1 MIPRFSQFP
10 AALASRTQHA
20 RLGPVRVPSL
30 LAHPDWE
37 RPAPVVLWMHG
48 RTVSK
53 ELDPGRYLRW
63 LRAGIAACAVDL
75 PGHGERLD
83 PVLQTPRRTLD
94 VIAQMRAEIDGV
106 VAALAAPEYK
116 GIFDLSR
123 IAIGGMSAGGMVALR
138 RLCDPHPFTCAA
150 VECTTGWL
158 EGLYFPPPSLPAA
171 AGRFLEHDPS
181 RVASLD
187 PMRHL
192 ATWRPMPLL
201 ALHIKADE
209 VVPFATME
217 RFLESLRARHRDEGA
232 PESMIELAT
241 WDSTGSPQE
250 HAGFGRFSNDAKN
263 LQTAFLATH
272 LGAQP
277 VDLDAT
283 A

>member
-20 RLGPVRVPSL
+20 RLGPMRVPSL

-106 VAALAAPEYK
+106 VAALSAPEYK
-116 GIFDLSR
+116 GIFDLAR

-158 EGLYFPPPSLPAA
+158 EGLYFPEAGMPAA
-171 AGRFLEHDPS
+171 AGRFLEHDRT
-181 RVASLD
+181 RVAPLD

-201 ALHIKADE
+201 ALHVKADE

-217 RFLESLRARHRDEGA
+217 RFLDSLLARHRAAGA
-232 PESMIELAT
+232 SESMIELAT
-241 WDSTGSPQE
+241 WDSTGSPEE

-263 LQTAFLATH
+263 LQTAFLAKH
-272 LGAQP
+272 LRATP